1 MKRFFRVI
9 PAKEFLKVFASDRR
23 HMKKSDGT
31 WMKPP
36 PNHAAIFT
44 DHSVHNLDSFISMK
58 QGEGPGQV
66 LNFNQFAS
74 KFSISF

>member
-1 MKRFFRVI
+1 
-9 PAKEFLKVFASDRR
+9 
-23 HMKKSDGT
+23 MKKSDGT

-58 QGEGPGQV
+58 QGLV
-66 LNFNQFAS
+66 CIA
-74 KFSISF
+74 FSSILTLADEFCCRSALTRQAWSRPATVKKYFF

>member
-1 MKRFFRVI
+1 
-9 PAKEFLKVFASDRR
+9 
-23 HMKKSDGT
+23 MKKSDGT

-44 DHSVHNLDSFISMK
+44 DYSVHNLDSFISMK

-66 LNFNQFAS
+66 LNLSQFAS
-74 KFSISF
+74 KFSVSF